1 MIDKQEAEAALP
13 RAPGS
18 AGGGAASRRAGLPG
32 RLAGLALALV
42 LTGCAAA
49 EELTQSPEEAAAEQ
63 PQRISTEGASD
74 AFPNLAEVPDEAK
87 PSIAPEDR
95 ERLMSEMIR
104 DRAQAVYTQPEPLE
118 AQAAPDYPT
127 QGVIISGDGTITT
140 ASRSAFGEAPLTT
153 AAGGPAGGAAGGGQ
167 LAAIIFFGHGSADLD
182 VRDRSVLSDIA
193 ALHRQHGGRL
203 TVVGH
208 ASSRTQN
215 TTPDEHQIANFDMSM
230 VRAEAVE
237 AELVAL
243 GVAPDVIQTDAV
255 GDAEP
260 VYHEFMPSG
269 EAGNRRVE
277 IFLEN

>member
-1 MIDKQEAEAALP
+1 MIEKQEAEAALP
-13 RAPGS
+13 RAGWC
-18 AGGGAASRRAGLPG
+18 G
-32 RLAGLALALV
+32 RLAGLALVLALA
-42 LTGCAAA
+42 GCAAA
-49 EELTQSPEEAAAEQ
+49 EDLTQSPEAAAAQQ

-74 AFPNLAEVPDEAK
+74 EFPNLAEVPGEAR
-87 PSIAPEDR
+87 PSIAPEER
-95 ERLMSEMIR
+95 RRLMDELIE
-104 DRAQAVYTQPEPLE
+104 DRAQAVYTQPAPLE
-118 AQAAPDYPT
+118 TRAAPDFS
-127 QGVIISGDGTITT
+127 QGVIISGNGTITT

-153 AAGGPAGGAAGGGQ
+153 AAGGAAGSAAGGGQ
-167 LAAIIFFGHGSADLD
+167 LAAIVFFGHGSSELD
-182 VRDRSVLSDIA
+182 ARDRSVLSDIA
-193 ALHRQHGGRL
+193 ALHRQRGGRL

-215 TTPDEHQIANFDMSM
+215 TTPDAHQVANFDMSM

-243 GVAPDVIQTDAV
+243 GVAPDVIRAEAV